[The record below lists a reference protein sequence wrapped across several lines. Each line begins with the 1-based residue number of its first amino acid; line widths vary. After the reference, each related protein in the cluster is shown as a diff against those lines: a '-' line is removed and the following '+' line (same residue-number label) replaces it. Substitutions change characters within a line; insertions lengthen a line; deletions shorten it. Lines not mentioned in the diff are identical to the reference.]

1 MSLID
6 RAMQGQTA
14 EASPLTVTDAIA
26 SVLVAAIA
34 SDGNLSPDEAVQMN
48 SLLSTSRLLRT
59 AGGGS
64 PQATVERAI
73 GLLNEHGIE
82 AVLNTCAGAIPAELR
97 PTTFALAMDLVL
109 ADGRIGPREKTFID
123 ELQAGLG
130 IDETLALKI
139 VEVALIRNRPAGA
152 PAA

>member
-6 RAMQGQTA
+6 RAMQGHTA
-14 EASPLTVTDAIA
+14 EASPLTVTEAIA

-34 SDGNLSPDEAVQMN
+34 SDGQLTPDEAFQMN

-59 AGGGS
+59 AGVS

-123 ELQAGLG
+123 ELQGVLG
-130 IDETLALKI
+130 IDDTLALKI
-139 VEVALIRNRPAGA
+139 VEVALIRNRPAGS
-152 PAA
+152 PAV